1 MRVVIVGA
9 GQRRRT
15 EASIARAARAL
26 GHPVRLVDALGW
38 RRRLGRLAPR
48 LIRRLVDSF
57 EPDFVI
63 LTHHAAAAGEAAIQE
78 MVRGRRA
85 VFWYFDF
92 KPTPNALMLGR
103 VAGTMR
109 VTYLAQLDAYRAA
122 GIPDVGFLPQGLDP
136 EVDKPARQ
144 FPARFRCDV
153 SFVGSGQYPHRYDVL
168 RAVAASCRLQI
179 RGPGWEEAPPDLPV
193 AGGAVYGRR
202 FAQVIRGAAISL
214 GADSLPEQ
222 AEDQASA
229 SNRMWKIMGCGGF
242 YLGPFVEGIER
253 MAQGGVHCAW
263 YRGPSHAVE
272 LVHEFLGDPE
282 RRARVALVGRAHA
295 LAHHTYAHR
304 VRLLLDGGAFEASDQ
319 VIPSERPR

>member
-9 GQRRRT
+9 GQPRRT

-26 GHPVRLVDALGW
+26 GHPSRLVDALGW
-38 RRRLGRLAPR
+38 RRRLGRFAPR
-48 LIRRLVDSF
+48 LIRHLVDSF
-57 EPDFVI
+57 EPDVII
-63 LTHHAAAAGEAAIQE
+63 LTHHAAAAGEAAIHA
-78 MVRGRRA
+78 MVLGRRS

-103 VAGTMR
+103 AAGSMR

-136 EVDKPARQ
+136 EVDKPARRS
-144 FPARFRCDV
+144 PARFRCDV

-179 RGPGWEEAPPDLPV
+179 RGPSWEEAPRELPV

-202 FAQVIRGAAISL
+202 FAQVVRGAAISL
-214 GADSLPEQ
+214 GADSLPAQ

-242 YLGPFVEGIER
+242 YLGPFVDGIER
-253 MAQGGVHCAW
+253 MARDRVHCAW
-263 YRGPSHAVE
+263 YRGPAHAVE
-272 LVHEFLGDPE
+272 LVHEFLGDPDH
-282 RRARVALVGRAHA
+282 RARIALAGRAHA

-304 VRLLLDGGAFEASDQ
+304 VRLLLEGGTFGVSAQALPSDQ
-319 VIPSERPR
+319 PR